1 MDGRINPWNL
11 KMRPQ
16 KHDLR
21 PQGSSSHVFGWVW
34 KSEIIIPSS
43 HIECNLWK
51 WCIFLPSVSLYSFGG
66 PMRRDPSW
74 GNGLLSAQ
82 LQRKTQSVFQQGGYD
97 EEIPYCNE
105 TIAIYQILPMSE
117 KWLYQSDLCLIYP
130 SIFSAEIIPEILI
143 VRENYIPISCRLNR
157 LNQKIPQHIP
167 ILYFLVE

>member
-1 MDGRINPWNL
+1 
-11 KMRPQ
+11 
-16 KHDLR
+16 
-21 PQGSSSHVFGWVW
+21 
-34 KSEIIIPSS
+34 
-43 HIECNLWK
+43 
-51 WCIFLPSVSLYSFGG
+51 
-66 PMRRDPSW
+66 MRRDPSW

-157 LNQKIPQHIP
+157 LNQKNPQHIP